1 MIGWQEI
8 ILILAI
14 LLIVFGPAKL
24 PKLARELGKAWNTIV
39 KASSGLIEP
48 GGSGQTTENNYR
60 DKLLS
65 EVAKKL
71 QINTQGKAT
80 NQLSKEILTKVL
92 NTEEES
98 TSNKG

>member
-65 EVAKKL
+65 EVAKNSKSTPKAKRP
-71 QINTQGKAT
+71 INYQKRF
-80 NQLSKEILTKVL
+80 LRKY
-92 NTEEES
+92 
-98 TSNKG
+98 